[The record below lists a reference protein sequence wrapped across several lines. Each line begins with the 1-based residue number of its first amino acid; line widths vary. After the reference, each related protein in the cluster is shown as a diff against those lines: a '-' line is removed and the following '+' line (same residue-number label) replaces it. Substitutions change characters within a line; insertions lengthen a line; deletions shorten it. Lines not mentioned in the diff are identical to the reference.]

1 MKKQLVYAKP
11 TRRVQKFVLSRGCP
25 IRHLI
30 HMEEKKSSQAMVAA
44 KKELAVEDKATH
56 AAAPKGDTFQLTYAL
71 QNDNINCQDEVIS
84 EFVDVFPK
92 VLLFVK
98 FLLILQLF
106 LIVHK
111 HAKHWKILRKER
123 YFKEPV
129 NGFV

>member
-1 MKKQLVYAKP
+1 MQNTEIDIHKVSSQDECDVKLELLIQEERYNKEATCLHNANKEGS
-11 TRRVQKFVLSRGCP
+11 KFVLPWGCP

-56 AAAPKGDTFQLTYAL
+56 TAAPKGDTFQLTYAL
-71 QNDNINCQDEVIS
+71 QNDNVNCQDEVIS

-98 FLLILQLF
+98 FLLIL
-106 LIVHK
+106 
-111 HAKHWKILRKER
+111 
-123 YFKEPV
+123 
-129 NGFV
+129 